1 MPIDKIFSNLFSA
14 NNLTYPV
21 NVGRNIAR
29 ESALTHFVLASDIEL
44 YPNPGLIQSFLKMIK
59 NTNQEGQIYNVFDS
73 NPKAYVVSIFEIEEG
88 HQLPQTK
95 NELIN
100 LMDQETLIP
109 FHQRYCKLCH
119 QIPGAEDWKKLSGK
133 YHLDDQKWQFW
144 TERRDLVTKDYNQ
157 SDFREVLRWGVSLVK
172 QDTIENVS

>member
-1 MPIDKIFSNLFSA
+1 
-14 NNLTYPV
+14 
-21 NVGRNIAR
+21 
-29 ESALTHFVLASDIEL
+29 
-44 YPNPGLIQSFLKMIK
+44 MIK
-59 NTNQEGQIYNVFDS
+59 NTNQEGHIYNVFDS

-133 YHLDDQKWQFW
+133 EKINKVQLHRQNFRLLDK
-144 TERRDLVTKDYNQ
+144 
-157 SDFREVLRWGVSLVK
+157 SMSM
-172 QDTIENVS
+172 